1 MNFRGR
7 PRVTEDAGTGNNSA
21 ENVIPS
27 IIDLK
32 FCQANVVFSAVNM
45 GLGST
50 RESQGRTLLRL
61 RRQLLTT
68 MLVSA
73 GTTWVALGVVML
85 ARGTEEGITAV
96 AVGIVTLAIGIMTR
110 HAGRKSQPA
119 ALAGASQQ

>member
-1 MNFRGR
+1 
-7 PRVTEDAGTGNNSA
+7 
-21 ENVIPS
+21 
-27 IIDLK
+27 
-32 FCQANVVFSAVNM
+32 M

-110 HAGRKSQPA
+110 HAGRKAHPA
-119 ALAGASQQ
+119 TLVGASQQ

>member
-1 MNFRGR
+1 
-7 PRVTEDAGTGNNSA
+7 VTENAGTRNNSA
-21 ENVIPS
+21 ENVIVS

-32 FCQANVVFSAVNM
+32 LCRANVVFSALYM
-45 GLGST
+45 RLGST
-50 RESQGRTLLRL
+50 RESQGRTLLGL

-73 GTTWVALGVVML
+73 GTTWVALGVVIL

-110 HAGRKSQPA
+110 HAGRKANA